1 MDFVMIDVIIAGA
14 GPNGLMLASELA
26 LAGIRPVVCER
37 LSEPTTEQRANGL
50 VGQVV
55 RMLDRRG
62 LYERLRGDPP
72 PPQPQPGFVFGALPL
87 DLRGV
92 ADNPLYTLQV

>member
-1 MDFVMIDVIIAGA
+1 MIDVVIAGA

-55 RMLDRRG
+55 RMLDRRACTTPP
-62 LYERLRGDPP
+62 RRGRSPASSS
-72 PPQPQPGFVFGALPL
+72 GRYRWTCA
-87 DLRGV
+87 R
-92 ADNPLYTLQV
+92 